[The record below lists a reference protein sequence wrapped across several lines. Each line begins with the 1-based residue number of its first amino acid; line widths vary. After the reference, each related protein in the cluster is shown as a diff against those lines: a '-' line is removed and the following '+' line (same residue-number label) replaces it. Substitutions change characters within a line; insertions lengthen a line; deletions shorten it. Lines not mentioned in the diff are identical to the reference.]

1 LIAKNQILRFNNNFK
16 MPLKNIKIFLFS
28 LFLYFT
34 LLSGFFFNESLNGG
48 AYKDWL
54 GANLNPIK
62 DFSKN
67 FYETLNNY
75 DKYNHRHSPVYL
87 IFLSIFL
94 KFDFSFEVIRLI
106 HLHLSIPLIIIFYKC
121 LSLKFKNIEK
131 SYLILLSLV
140 IFLSPTFRSLSIWPD
155 SRLPGLLFFTT
166 TIYFFLKYEKTKSEK
181 FIWLTSLFLIITSYI
196 SPNFSLFFFYFFYN
210 IFKQISFSKVLLFFL
225 FNLILSFPMLIYI
238 FIMDVNFLTSGQTP
252 LLNDQSISLNYNFA
266 NKILLISSII
276 FFHLLFILIWKK
288 HFLNFL
294 SFLKK
299 NIMFI
304 FIISGTLI
312 YFFNYQIE
320 FTGGGVFFHLSN
332 FFFKNNYLFYI
343 ISIISLSFVM
353 YLSKLNI
360 RNFLFFFILILTN
373 IQNTIYHKYYEPLLL
388 IVFFTIFKNVSA
400 ETFLKKRWN
409 ILSIYALSLLFI
421 VMKIFQNSYLV

>member
-1 LIAKNQILRFNNNFK
+1 
-16 MPLKNIKIFLFS
+16 MPLNNIKIFLFS
-28 LFLYFT
+28 IFLYFT
-34 LLSGFFFNESLNGG
+34 LLSGFFLDESLNGG

-54 GANLNPIK
+54 GANLNPIN

-87 IFLSIFL
+87 IFLSTFL
-94 KFDFSFEVIRLI
+94 RFDFSFEIVRLI

-121 LSLKFKNIEK
+121 LCLKFKNIEK

-155 SRLPGLLFFTT
+155 SRLPGLLFFTA
-166 TIYFFLKYEKTKSEK
+166 TIYFFLKFEETRSEK
-181 FIWLTSLFLIITSYI
+181 FIWLTSLFLIISSYI

-210 IFKQISFSKVLLFFL
+210 IFKRISFSKVLLFFL
-225 FNLILSFPMLIYI
+225 FNLILAFPMFAYI
-238 FIMDVNFLTSGQTP
+238 FIMGVNFISSGQTP
-252 LLNDQSISLNYNFA
+252 TLNNQRIAFDYNFA

-276 FFHLLFILIWKK
+276 FFHLLPVLILKK
-288 HFLNFL
+288 HFINFL
-294 SFLKK
+294 SSLKK

-304 FIISGTLI
+304 FIISGILI
-312 YFFNYQIE
+312 YFFNYKIE
-320 FTGGGVFFHLSN
+320 YTGGGVFFHLSH
-332 FFFKNNYLFYI
+332 FFFDNDYLFYI

-353 YLSKLNI
+353 YLCKLNT
-360 RNFLFFFILILTN
+360 RNFLFFLILVLTN
-373 IQNTIYHKYYEPLLL
+373 IQNTVYHKYYEPLLL

-400 ETFLKKRWN
+400 ESFLKKGWN
-409 ILSIYALSLLFI
+409 ILGIYAFSVLFI
-421 VMKIFQNSYLV
+421 IMKIYKNYYLI

>member
-1 LIAKNQILRFNNNFK
+1 MSLNNTKIL
-16 MPLKNIKIFLFS
+16 LFS
-28 LFLYFT
+28 AFLYFT
-34 LLSGFFFNESLNGG
+34 LLSGFFLNESLNDG

-67 FYETLNNY
+67 FYETFYNY

-87 IFLSIFL
+87 IFLSTFL
-94 KFDFSFEVIRLI
+94 RFDFSFETIRLI

-155 SRLPGLLFFTT
+155 SRLPGLLFFTI
-166 TIYFFLKYEKTKSEK
+166 TIYFFLKYEETRSEK
-181 FIWLTSLFLIITSYI
+181 FIWLTSFFLIVSSYI
-196 SPNFSLFFFYFFYN
+196 SPNFSLFFFYFFYK

-225 FNLILSFPMLIYI
+225 FNFILAFPMFFYV
-238 FIMDVNFLTSGQTP
+238 FIMGINFLTSGQTP
-252 LLNDQSISLNYNFA
+252 TLNNQSIASNYNFA

-276 FFHLLFILIWKK
+276 FFHLLPVLIWKK
-288 HFLNFL
+288 HFINFL
-294 SFLKK
+294 SFIKK

-304 FIISGTLI
+304 FITSVVLI
-312 YFFNYQIE
+312 YFFNYKIE
-320 FTGGGVFFHLSN
+320 YTGGGVFFHLSN

-353 YLSKLNI
+353 YLCKLNTK
-360 RNFLFFFILILTN
+360 NSLFFFILILTN
-373 IQNTIYHKYYEPLLL
+373 IQNTVYHKYYEPLLL
-388 IVFFTIFKNVSA
+388 IVFFTIFKDVSA
-400 ETFLKKRWN
+400 ESFLKKKRN
-409 ILSIYALSLLFI
+409 ILGIYALSVFFI
-421 VMKIFQNSYLV
+421 VTKIYKNYYLI

>member
-1 LIAKNQILRFNNNFK
+1 MSSN
-16 MPLKNIKIFLFS
+16 NIKIILFS
-28 LFLYFT
+28 TFLYFT
-34 LLSGFFFNESLNGG
+34 LLSGFFLNESLNDG

-67 FYETLNNY
+67 FYETFYNY

-87 IFLSIFL
+87 IFLSTFL
-94 KFDFSFEVIRLI
+94 RFDFSFETIRLI

-155 SRLPGLLFFTT
+155 SRLPGLLFFTI
-166 TIYFFLKYEKTKSEK
+166 TIYFFLKYEETRSEK
-181 FIWLTSLFLIITSYI
+181 FIWLTSFFLIVSSYI
-196 SPNFSLFFFYFFYN
+196 SPNFSLFFFYFFYK
-210 IFKQISFSKVLLFFL
+210 IFKQISFSKVFLFFL
-225 FNLILSFPMLIYI
+225 FNFILAFPMFFYV
-238 FIMDVNFLTSGQTP
+238 FIMGINFLTSGQTP
-252 LLNDQSISLNYNFA
+252 TLNNQSIASNYNFA

-276 FFHLLFILIWKK
+276 FFHLLPVLIWKK
-288 HFLNFL
+288 HFINFL
-294 SFLKK
+294 SFIKK

-304 FIISGTLI
+304 FITSVVLI
-312 YFFNYQIE
+312 YFFNYKIE
-320 FTGGGVFFHLSN
+320 YTGGGVFFHLSN
-332 FFFKNNYLFYI
+332 FFFENNYLFYI

-353 YLSKLNI
+353 YLCKLNKE
-360 RNFLFFFILILTN
+360 NLLFFFILILSN
-373 IQNTIYHKYYEPLLL
+373 IQNTVYHKYFEPLLL

-400 ETFLKKRWN
+400 ESFLKKRGN
-409 ILSIYALSLLFI
+409 ILGIYAISVLFI
-421 VMKIFQNSYLV
+421 FMKIYKNYYLI

>member
-1 LIAKNQILRFNNNFK
+1 MSSN
-16 MPLKNIKIFLFS
+16 NIKIILFS
-28 LFLYFT
+28 TFLYFT
-34 LLSGFFFNESLNGG
+34 LLSGFFLNESLNGG

-67 FYETLNNY
+67 FYETLYNY

-87 IFLSIFL
+87 IFLSTFL
-94 KFDFSFEVIRLI
+94 RFDFSFETIRLI

-155 SRLPGLLFFTT
+155 SRLPGLLFFTI
-166 TIYFFLKYEKTKSEK
+166 TIYFFLKYEETRSEK
-181 FIWLTSLFLIITSYI
+181 FIWLTSFFLIVSSYI
-196 SPNFSLFFFYFFYN
+196 SPNFSLFFFYFFYK
-210 IFKQISFSKVLLFFL
+210 IFKQIGFSKVLLFFL
-225 FNLILSFPMLIYI
+225 FNFILAFPMFFYV
-238 FIMDVNFLTSGQTP
+238 FIMGINFLTSGQTP
-252 LLNDQSISLNYNFA
+252 TLNNQSIASNYNFA

-276 FFHLLFILIWKK
+276 FFHLLPVLIWKK
-288 HFLNFL
+288 HFINFL
-294 SFLKK
+294 SFIKK

-304 FIISGTLI
+304 FITSVVLI
-312 YFFNYQIE
+312 YFFNYKIE
-320 FTGGGVFFHLSN
+320 YTGGGVFFHLSN
-332 FFFKNNYLFYI
+332 FIFENNYLFYI

-353 YLSKLNI
+353 YLSKLNKE
-360 RNFLFFFILILTN
+360 NLLFFFILILSN
-373 IQNTIYHKYYEPLLL
+373 IQNTVYHKYYEPLLL

-400 ETFLKKRWN
+400 ESFLKKRVN
-409 ILSIYALSLLFI
+409 ILGIYAISVLFI
-421 VMKIFQNSYLV
+421 FMKIYKNYYLI